1 MANRETRFL
10 KLKNIN
16 PLVER
21 EPGQEFTKKP
31 KRHMGACDV
40 TTKGKIAENQID
52 NKIVMVPKSLEF
64 QNQVQLWVFTLKLFK
79 RYGLRQN
86 R

>member
-1 MANRETRFL
+1 MANRETSFL
-10 KLKNIN
+10 KSKNIK

-40 TTKGKIAENQID
+40 TIKGKIAENQID
-52 NKIVMVPKSLEF
+52 KVIMIPKSLEF
-64 QNQVQLWVFTLKLFK
+64 QNQVQL
-79 RYGLRQN
+79 
-86 R
+86 